1 MASRGLRRRVVLQVS
16 PKLSREARPMFTA
29 GLQGG
34 TAGSAPPPRR
44 GATRK
49 VLHLRHRM
57 CHSQSSFWVR
67 PSHPV
72 AQGGASSFE
81 A

>member
-49 VLHLRHRM
+49 VLHLRAPDVPLPVLLLG
-57 CHSQSSFWVR
+57 SAFTSS
-67 PSHPV
+67 
-72 AQGGASSFE
+72 SSRRSIFV
-81 A
+81 